1 MKYDFAPMEGI
12 TDAVFRRVHH
22 KYFPGVDRYYMPFIS
37 PTIHRSLTNREAR
50 ELPAA
55 DSVDFVAVP
64 QLLGKNVED
73 MLWAINVCR
82 EQGYGVVNINMGC
95 PSGTVVSKGKGSGML
110 ADPEE
115 LDRFLDKLYSAA
127 TLPVSIKTRIGMTDP
142 EEFPKI
148 LEVFNQYPLA
158 ELIIHP
164 RVRKA
169 FYEGVCNLDAF
180 QMAVDSCKFPLCYN
194 GNLNC
199 LEDISRISEKFPTVK
214 TVMIGRS
221 LVANPGMLTPEGT
234 TRNHLELFMNELS
247 EAYAI
252 AFGSKRNTIFRLKEN
267 WHYLISLFENGEKH
281 WKQLRKTTDYDTFQS
296 ISNDIIHNL
305 PMRKDCVPTW

>member
-22 KYFPGVDRYYMPFIS
+22 KYFPSVDRYYMPFIS

-55 DSVDFVAVP
+55 DSVDLVAVP

-110 ADPEE
+110 AAPDE

-127 TLPVSIKTRIGMTDP
+127 TISVSIKTRIGITDP
-142 EEFPKI
+142 EEFPGI
-148 LEVFNQYPLA
+148 LEIFNQYPLA

-169 FYEGVCNLDAF
+169 FYEGACNLDAF

-194 GNLNC
+194 GNLNS
-199 LEDISRISEKFPTVK
+199 LEDISRLSEKFPTVK
-214 TVMIGRS
+214 TVMIGRA
-221 LVANPGMLTPEGT
+221 LVANPGMLTPQGT
-234 TRNHLELFMNELS
+234 TRKQLELFMNELS

-252 AFGSKRNTIFRLKEN
+252 AFGSKRNAIFRLKEN

-305 PMRKDCVPTW
+305 HMRKDCVPTW

>member
-12 TDAVFRRVHH
+12 TDAVFRCVHH
-22 KYFPGVDRYYMPFIS
+22 KYFPSVDRYYMPFIS

-55 DSVDFVAVP
+55 DSVDLVAVP

-110 ADPEE
+110 ADPDE

-127 TLPVSIKTRIGMTDP
+127 TIPVSIKTRIGITDP
-142 EEFPKI
+142 EEFPGI
-148 LEVFNQYPLA
+148 LEIFNQYPLA

-169 FYEGVCNLDAF
+169 FYEGSCNLDAF

-194 GNLNC
+194 GNLNS
-199 LEDISRISEKFPTVK
+199 LEDISRLSEKFPTVK
-214 TVMIGRS
+214 TVMIGRA
-221 LVANPGMLTPEGT
+221 LVANPGMLTPQGT
-234 TRNHLELFMNELS
+234 TRKQLELFMNELS

-252 AFGSKRNTIFRLKEN
+252 AFGSKRNAIFRLKEN

-305 PMRKDCVPTW
+305 HMRKDCVPTW